1 MENNENLFNAAV
13 IGENPETA
21 FIILEGNRLHA
32 VEQSVADL
40 KQDERD
46 PEQLLILTRNG
57 LNALIEFAQGKI
69 EPHFL
74 EIDWDELSSQDDEQ
88 AHLIRKIH
96 NIFSHLPH
104 HFRNELSALI
114 HHKASS

>member
-1 MENNENLFNAAV
+1 MDNVNLFNATV

-32 VEQSVADL
+32 VEQSVAGL
-40 KQDERD
+40 KRDESD
-46 PEQLLILTRNG
+46 PKQILILMRNG
-57 LNALIEFAQGKI
+57 LKALVEFAQGKV

-74 EIDWDELSSQDDEQ
+74 DIEWDDLSSQGNEQ
-88 AHLIRKIH
+88 VHLISKIR

-104 HFRNELSALI
+104 HLRNELSALI
-114 HHKASS
+114 HHKARS